1 MTPTMIA
8 TVSSAY
14 VSASGVF
21 AARRLPP
28 SRHTARTRV
37 FVVAARRTPNSSDSD
52 ASTAVHDNG
61 DYWSEAL
68 TEDEDHRMQASYK
81 PLYVR
86 DDDLEIER
94 RRYNEKR

>member
-1 MTPTMIA
+1 MVRPAPSGSLPSSPSSSSRSTLSRMSRASTAA
-8 TVSSAY
+8 TCED
-14 VSASGVF
+14 
-21 AARRLPP
+21 
-28 SRHTARTRV
+28 HD
-37 FVVAARRTPNSSDSD
+37 SSDSD